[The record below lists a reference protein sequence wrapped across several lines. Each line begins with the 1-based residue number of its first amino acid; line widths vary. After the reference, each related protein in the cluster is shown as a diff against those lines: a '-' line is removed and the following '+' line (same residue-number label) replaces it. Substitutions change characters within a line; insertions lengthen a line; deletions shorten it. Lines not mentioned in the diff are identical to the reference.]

1 MADKSLVLG
10 FLNEE
15 GKKVS
20 VRVNGVKDTLSQ
32 SEISAVMDT
41 IILKNIFQSA
51 GGDLKVKDYAD
62 MVDKTVDHIAVK

>member
-1 MADKSLVLG
+1 MADKSLILG

-20 VRVNGVKDTLSQ
+20 VRVNGVKDTLTQ

-41 IILKNIFQSA
+41 IITENIF
-51 GGDLKVKDYAD
+51 
-62 MVDKTVDHIAVK
+62 

>member
-1 MADKSLVLG
+1 MADKSLILG

-20 VRVNGVKDTLSQ
+20 VRVNGVKDTLTQ

-41 IILKNIFQSA
+41 IITENIFEST
-51 GGDLKVKDYAD
+51 GGDFKVKDYAD
-62 MVDKTVDHIAVK
+62 MVDKTIDHIAVR

>member
-20 VRVNGVKDTLSQ
+20 IRVNGAKETLSQ

-41 IILKNIFQSA
+41 IILKNIFQST

-62 MVDKTVDHIAVK
+62 MVDKTVDHIVVK

>member
-1 MADKSLVLG
+1 MANKSLVLG

-20 VRVNGVKDTLSQ
+20 VRVNGVKETLSQ

-51 GGDLKVKDYAD
+51 GGDFMVKDYAD
-62 MVDKTVDHIAVK
+62 MVDKTVDHISVK

>member
-1 MADKSLVLG
+1 MADKNLIMG

-20 VRVNGVKDTLSQ
+20 IRVNGVKDTLTQ
-32 SEISAVMDT
+32 SEISPVMDT
-41 IILKNIFQSA
+41 IISNNIFQST

-62 MVDKTVDHIAVK
+62 MVDKTVEHIVVK